1 MYYVQA
7 QPTVPASTAPHFR
20 TAKEPNK
27 ALTWTTSTTYSRA
40 TRTNDNE
47 NTRERRCHHL
57 VFGCISRVPPSLSF
71 LFSQSL
77 YCLLSRYSHTH
88 MHTYMHTHACAPDPA
103 PTSMEA
109 RQPGDRRGN
118 EFPNE
123 APLARRA
130 RRILLSQPFFHSIR
144 TKSHLDPDI
153 KEKSAPPRKRAG
165 KNKNKK

>member
-7 QPTVPASTAPHFR
+7 QPAVPASTAPHFR

-88 MHTYMHTHACAPDPA
+88 MHTYIHTH
-103 PTSMEA
+103 T
-109 RQPGDRRGN
+109 R
-118 EFPNE
+118 
-123 APLARRA
+123 
-130 RRILLSQPFFHSIR
+130 
-144 TKSHLDPDI
+144 
-153 KEKSAPPRKRAG
+153 APPIPLPPQWKHVSRVTDEGTNFRTRLRSLDARG
-165 KNKNKK
+165 AYSFLSRFSIQSERNPILIPT